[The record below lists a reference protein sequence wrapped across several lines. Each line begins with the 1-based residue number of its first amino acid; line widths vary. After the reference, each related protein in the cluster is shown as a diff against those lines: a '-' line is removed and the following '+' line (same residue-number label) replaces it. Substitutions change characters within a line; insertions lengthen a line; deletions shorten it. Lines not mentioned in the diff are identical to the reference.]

1 MSLHDQFNFRQSTT
15 KPRDIRV
22 MNYRD
27 LIHSFIYF
35 ASSLFQGVDL
45 EQISKE
51 SMRYFTTT

>member
-15 KPRDIRV
+15 KPRDVGV

-35 ASSLFQGVDL
+35 ASYLFQGV
-45 EQISKE
+45 EKISKE
-51 SMRYFTTT
+51 SMRYFTNT